1 MKKFLISTLTFLMFS
16 SLQAQSESSSSTSSN
31 DSKGKLSIDLTAGVA
46 IASGNFI
53 KSDYADSTSGF
64 ANSMGLSIQGKLK
77 YKVSNS
83 LAIQLAVNS
92 CNYGLHD
99 IKNLSDGYLSD
110 FDVDSTTVTVKGTY
124 QNWNVLVG
132 PSYSILVGSKMQFD
146 LHVLAGISTLRV
158 PEIKVDLEDQLAATF
173 YQKQASGLGFGLQA
187 GLDVRYALSDRLGLV
202 LNADYLLSKPNV
214 SIENE
219 NRTNTAGRYLS
230 TYQQSIGGIRTR
242 LGLSYTF

>member
-1 MKKFLISTLTFLMFS
+1 MKKFLISTFTLLLFCTV
-16 SLQAQSESSSSTSSN
+16 QAQTETTSSTTSS
-31 DSKGKLSIDLTAGVA
+31 DSDGKLSVDLTAGAAFV
-46 IASGNFI
+46 SGNFI

-64 ANSMGLSIQGKLK
+64 ANSMGLVIQGKLK
-77 YKVSNS
+77 YKLSNS

-132 PSYSILVGSKMQFD
+132 PSYSISLGTNMKFD
-146 LHVLAGISTLRV
+146 LHVLAGISTLRI

-173 YQKQASGLGFGLQA
+173 YQKQASGLGFGLLA
-187 GLDVRYALSDRLGLV
+187 GLDIRYAFTDHLGLV
-202 LNADYLLSKPNV
+202 LNADYLMSKPNV

-230 TYQQSIGGIRTR
+230 SYQQSIGGIQTR

>member
-1 MKKFLISTLTFLMFS
+1 MKKFLISTFTLLLFS
-16 SLQAQSESSSSTSSN
+16 SVQAQSETSSSTTSS
-31 DSKGKLSIDLTAGVA
+31 DSDGKLSIDLTAGAAFV
-46 IASGNFI
+46 SGNFI

-64 ANSMGLSIQGKLK
+64 ANSMGLAIQGKLK
-77 YKVSNS
+77 YKLSNS

-99 IKNLSDGYLSD
+99 IKNLSDGFLED
-110 FDVDSTTVTVKGTY
+110 FDVDSTTVTVKGTC

-132 PSYSILVGSKMQFD
+132 PSYSILLGTKMQFD
-146 LHVLAGISTLRV
+146 LHVLAGISTLRI

-187 GLDVRYALSDRLGLV
+187 GLDIRYALSNHLGLV
-202 LNADYLLSKPNV
+202 LNADYLMSKPNV

-230 TYQQSIGGIRTR
+230 SYQQSIGGIQTR

>member
-1 MKKFLISTLTFLMFS
+1 MKKFLISTFTLLLFCTV
-16 SLQAQSESSSSTSSN
+16 QAQTETTSSTTSS
-31 DSKGKLSIDLTAGVA
+31 DSDGKLSVDLTAGAAFV
-46 IASGNFI
+46 SGNFI

-64 ANSMGLSIQGKLK
+64 ANSMGLVIQGKLK
-77 YKVSNS
+77 YKLSNS

-132 PSYSILVGSKMQFD
+132 PSYSISLGTNMKFD
-146 LHVLAGISTLRV
+146 LHVLAGISTLRI

-173 YQKQASGLGFGLQA
+173 YQKQASGLGFGLLA
-187 GLDVRYALSDRLGLV
+187 GLDIRYAFTDHLGLV
-202 LNADYLLSKPNV
+202 LNADYLMSKPNV

-219 NRTNTAGRYLS
+219 NRTNTDGRYLS
-230 TYQQSIGGIRTR
+230 SYQQSIGGIQTR

>member
-1 MKKFLISTLTFLMFS
+1 MKKYLISTFAILLFFS
-16 SLQAQSESSSSTSSN
+16 VQAQSESSSSSKSS
-31 DSKGKLSIDLTAGVA
+31 DSSGKLSLDLTAGAALV
-46 IASGNFI
+46 SGNFV
-53 KSDYADSTSGF
+53 KSDYADSSSGF
-64 ANSMGLSIQGKLK
+64 ANTMGLAIQGKLK
-77 YKVSNS
+77 YKLSNS

-92 CNYGLHD
+92 CNYAMRD
-99 IKNLSDGYLSD
+99 VKNLSDGFLED

-132 PSYSILVGSKMQFD
+132 PSYSFLLGTKMQFD
-146 LHVLAGISTLRV
+146 LHVLAGISTLRI

-187 GLDVRYALSDRLGLV
+187 GLDIRYALSNHLGLV
-202 LNADYLLSKPNV
+202 LNADYLVSKPNV

-230 TYQQSIGGIRTR
+230 SYEQTIGGIRTR